1 MHTVAASSNFGQQV
15 HQLKASRADE
25 GATGPLGKDVSAM
38 AHARNAERQAEKN
51 PTSAADQIDL
61 TITDSTNTD
70 ASVTAIV
77 THNINEA
84 LQVTE
89 ESTGT
94 RLALRQ
100 AKEGETLSD
109 VLRSTFSSLLTDYQQ
124 QNPEQSAEEAL
135 SSLTTLMQDGV
146 EKGFI
151 EAQDA
156 LANGSALDEGSVNQ
170 LMTSKDDIQAL
181 INHLAAAVS
190 ANS

>member
-1 MHTVAASSNFGQQV
+1 MQTVAASSNFGQQV

-25 GATGPLGKDVSAM
+25 GATGSLGKDVSAM

-51 PTSAADQIDL
+51 PTSAADQVDL

-70 ASVTAIV
+70 GAVTAIV

-84 LQVTE
+84 LQASE

-94 RLALRQ
+94 TVALRQ
-100 AKEGETLSD
+100 AKEGKSLSD
-109 VLRSTFSSLLTDYQQ
+109 VLRSGFSSLLTGYQQ
-124 QNPEQSAEEAL
+124 QNPEQSPEEAL
-135 SSLTTLMQDGV
+135 NSFTTLMQDGV

-156 LANGSALDEGSVNQ
+156 LANGSVLDEESVNQ

-190 ANS
+190 ESA